1 MQRLEPA
8 PMVPGG
14 MGRIRRIFMV
24 GIGGAGMSGIAE
36 VLVGLGY
43 TVMGSDQTETSVI
56 GRLRSVGVT
65 VHIGHRAEY
74 VEQADVLVVSAAVPK
89 DNPERLAAEMLRIP
103 VVPRAEM
110 LAELMRYRFGVAV
123 AGTHGKT
130 TTTSMIAAILGEAG
144 EDPTFVIG
152 GLLNQAGSN
161 AVLGGGHYL
170 VVEADESDA
179 SFLHLQPIMAVVT
192 NVESDHMEHYSGDI
206 ARYRDA
212 FDAFLHNLPFYGS
225 AVVCIDDP
233 GARGLL
239 SGLSRR
245 VVTYGRHVDADYRLE
260 NYRADVLSGHFDLVR
275 SQDELPLSLTV
286 KMPGLHN
293 ALNAAGAAALCCD
306 LQIDDDAI
314 TRGLAGFGGVDRRFS
329 DLGDVRWDGGC
340 ARLIDD
346 YGHHPT
352 EVAVTLQAAR
362 AAFSGRR
369 IVMVYQPHRYTRTR
383 DHFDD
388 FVSVLS
394 EGGLLILL
402 DVYAAG
408 EAPID
413 GVDSHTLAN
422 AIRARG
428 VMELVVVSDQGQ
440 LPTVLMGVLT
450 DNDVLLMQGAGD
462 IGRLAASLAGAES
475 LEALQ

>member
-1 MQRLEPA
+1 MQRLEPI

-14 MGRIRRIFMV
+14 MGRVRHIFMV

-43 TVMGSDQTETSVI
+43 TVTGSDQTETPVI
-56 GRLRSVGVT
+56 DRLRTLGVT
-65 VHIGHRAEY
+65 VHIGHRAEH
-74 VEQADVLVVSAAVPK
+74 VDQADVLVVSAAVPE
-89 DNPERLAAEMLRIP
+89 DNPERLAAQTLRIP

-152 GLLNQAGSN
+152 GLLNQAGAN
-161 AVLGGGHYL
+161 AALGGGHYL

-192 NVESDHMEHYSGDI
+192 NVESDHMEHYAGDVT
-206 ARYRDA
+206 RYRDA
-212 FDAFLHNLPFYGS
+212 FNAFLHNLPFYGS
-225 AVVCIDDP
+225 AVVCLDDP
-233 GARGLL
+233 GARDLL

-245 VVTYGRHVDADYRLE
+245 VVTYGRHADADYRLE
-260 NYRADVLSGHFDLVR
+260 NYRADGMSGHFDLVR
-275 SQDELPLSLTV
+275 SDNETALSLTV
-286 KMPGLHN
+286 RMPGLHN

-306 LQIDDDAI
+306 LHIADDAI
-314 TRGLAGFGGVDRRFS
+314 TRGLAGFGGVGRRFS
-329 DLGDVRWDGGC
+329 DLGEVRWDGGC
-340 ARLIDD
+340 AQLIDD

-352 EVAVTLQAAR
+352 EVSATLQAAR
-362 AAFSGRR
+362 AAFPGRR
-369 IVMVYQPHRYTRTR
+369 VVMVYQPHRFTRTR

-413 GVDSHTLAN
+413 GADSHTLAN
-422 AIRARG
+422 AIHARG
-428 VMELVVVSDQGQ
+428 VIDPVVVSAQTQ
-440 LPTVLMGVLT
+440 LPAVLRGVLA

-462 IGRLAASLAGAES
+462 IGRLAATLAGAES
-475 LEALQ
+475 LEALL

>member
-1 MQRLEPA
+1 MQMLEPT

-14 MGRIRRIFMV
+14 MGRVHRIFMV

-43 TVMGSDQTETSVI
+43 TVMGSDQAESAVI
-56 GRLRSVGVT
+56 ERLRSLGVN

-74 VEQADVLVVSAAVPK
+74 VERADVLVVSTAVPE
-89 DNPERLAAEMLRIP
+89 DNPERLAAEALRIP

-110 LAELMRYRFGVAV
+110 LAELMRYRFGIAV

-152 GLLNQAGSN
+152 GLLNQAGAN
-161 AVLGGGHYL
+161 AALGAGHYL

-179 SFLHLQPIMAVVT
+179 SFLHLQPIMALVT
-192 NVESDHMEHYSGDI
+192 NVEADHMEHYAGDI
-206 ARYRDA
+206 ERYREA

-233 GARGLL
+233 GARDLL
-239 SGLSRR
+239 AGLSRR
-245 VVTYGRHVDADYRLE
+245 VVTYGRHADADYRLE
-260 NYRADVLSGHFDLVR
+260 NYRADGLSGHFDLIR
-275 SQDELPLSLTV
+275 ADGRPPLALTV
-286 KMPGLHN
+286 RMPGLHN
-293 ALNAAGAAALCCD
+293 ALNAAGAAAMCGD
-306 LQIDDDAI
+306 LQVDDGAI
-314 TRGLAGFGGVDRRFS
+314 TRGLADFGGVGRRFS
-329 DLGDVRWDGGC
+329 DLGEVTWAGGT
-340 ARLIDD
+340 AQLIDD

-352 EVAVTLQAAR
+352 EVVATLQAAR
-362 AAFSGRR
+362 TAFIGRR
-369 IVMVYQPHRYTRTR
+369 VVMVYQPHRYTRTR

-394 EGGLLILL
+394 EGGFLILL

-408 EAPID
+408 ETPIE
-413 GVDSHTLAN
+413 GADSHTLAN

-428 VMELVVVSDQGQ
+428 VIDPLVVSDQGQ
-440 LPTVLMGVLT
+440 LPAVLSGVLA
-450 DNDVLLMQGAGD
+450 DRDVLLMQGAGD
-462 IGRLAASLAGAES
+462 IGRLAAALARADS
-475 LEALQ
+475 LEVLQ